1 MRILAVDVGTGT
13 QDILLFDSEREP
25 ENSLKLIMPS
35 PTLLVAEK
43 IRRATSER
51 RPLLLTGVTM
61 GGGPSAW
68 ATKAHRRAGLPVYAT
83 PEAARSFND
92 DLEWVQRQMGI
103 EIIGED
109 ETAALKDAARVELR
123 DFDLDAIRQAFA
135 AFGAPLAVDA
145 LAVAVFDHGAAPP
158 GVSDRLFRL
167 NYLAD
172 RLAANGRLSAF
183 AFPTERIPP
192 IMTRLQA
199 VAATA
204 RRQADLPLVVMDT
217 APAAIL
223 GAQEDPRVR
232 AEADAVIV
240 NVGNFHT
247 LAFRFCEGRIVS
259 LFEHHTGLLD
269 RPKLENWLEEL
280 AAGTITHERVFAE
293 MGHGALV
300 REARPGTL
308 RFLAVIGPRRS
319 LLRGSRLPVYFAV
332 PHGDQMLAGCFGLI
346 RACAEVMPEWAEAIR
361 DGLAGRGTKSLW

>member
-25 ENSLKLIMPS
+25 ENSLKLVMPS
-35 PTLLVAEK
+35 PTMLVAEEV
-43 IRRATSER
+43 RRATAER

-68 ATKAHRRAGLPVYAT
+68 ATEAHRQAGLPVYAT

-92 DLEWVQRQMGI
+92 DLEWVRRHMGV

-109 ETAALKDAARVELR
+109 EANALKGVARVELR
-123 DFDLDAIRQAFA
+123 DFDLNAIRKAFA
-135 AFGAPLAVDA
+135 AFGVPLEIDA

-158 GVSDRLFRL
+158 NMSDRLFRL

-172 RLAANGRLSAF
+172 RLSAEGRLAAF
-183 AFPTERIPP
+183 AFPADRIPP
-192 IMTRLQA
+192 VMTRLQA

-204 RRQADLPLVVMDT
+204 RRQTNLPLVVMDT

-223 GAQEDPRVR
+223 GAQEDPRVQ
-232 AEADAVIV
+232 AEPDAVIV

-247 LAFRFCEGRIVS
+247 LAFRFYEGRIIS
-259 LFEHHTGLLD
+259 LFEHHTGLLNQT
-269 RPKLENWLEEL
+269 KLERWLEEL
-280 AAGTITHERVFAE
+280 VTGTISHERVFAE

-300 REARPGTL
+300 REARPGAL
-308 RFLAVIGPRRS
+308 RFLAAIGPRRS

-346 RACAEVMPEWAEAIR
+346 RACAEVVPEWAEPIR
-361 DGLAGRGTKSLW
+361 AGLDGRGAKSLW